1 MSERIDEL
9 LNLIKDHRVFIQ
21 THNFPD
27 PDAIASAFALQ
38 YFLKQYGVSSCIC
51 HHGNIERTSTE
62 AMVTLLGIDMTR
74 ANELDDITDE
84 DYIITIDSQK
94 GNSNLLDLPGEEVVC
109 IDHHPIFNS
118 GYYRFTDIRRV
129 GSCSTIIADYYREN
143 GIEMPEKVATALL
156 YGLKTDTMDF
166 TRGVTAFDIEIFAYL
181 FGLADNSLIR
191 KLQASTFRYDELD
204 AFIASMVSM
213 KIENGVAYSF
223 IDFDCTDSF
232 VAIVSDFI
240 LSLDTVFFSVV
251 YSSRGS
257 GLKFSVRSEIDKLDA
272 GVITANA
279 LSSVGNGGGHNC
291 MAGGY
296 AEKEWLLAID
306 KDLETAISRLFN
318 KAIDDFCSR

>member
-9 LNLIKDHRVFIQ
+9 ISLLRGRRVFIQ

-27 PDAIASAFALQ
+27 PDAIASAFGLQ
-38 YFLKQYGVSSCIC
+38 YFLMHYDIPSRIC

-62 AMVTLLGIDMTR
+62 AMVTLLGIEMTK
-74 ANELDDITDE
+74 ANQIDDLNPE
-84 DYIITIDSQK
+84 DYIITVDSQK
-94 GNSNLLDLPGEEVVC
+94 GNSNLLDLPGSEVVC
-109 IDHHPIFNS
+109 IDHHPIFNQ
-118 GYYRFTDIRRV
+118 GFYKFTDIRKV

-143 GIEMPEKVATALL
+143 GVEMPEKIATALL
-156 YGLKTDTMDF
+156 YGIKTDTMDF
-166 TRGVTAFDIEIFAYL
+166 TRGVTPFDIEIFSYL
-181 FGLADNSLIR
+181 FGIADNSFIR
-191 KLQASTFRYDELD
+191 KLQTSTFRYDELD

-272 GVITANA
+272 GIITENA
-279 LSSVGNGGGHNC
+279 LASVGNGGGHNC

-296 AEKEWLLAID
+296 AEKERLTAID
-306 KDLETAISRLFN
+306 NDLETAISLLFS